1 MNSDDRPPRKH
12 AGPRHCRRANWLLA
26 VPAGGVMRIT
36 TELLLIGGLW
46 LAVALFVVTVLI
58 GWG

>member
-1 MNSDDRPPRKH
+1 MNSDDRRRASTPARVT
-12 AGPRHCRRANWLLA
+12 RRANRLVA

>member
-1 MNSDDRPPRKH
+1 MNSDDR
-12 AGPRHCRRANWLLA
+12 RRASTPARVTAAERTLVA

>member
-1 MNSDDRPPRKH
+1 MNSDDRRRASTP
-12 AGPRHCRRANWLLA
+12 ACVTRRANRLVA

>member
-1 MNSDDRPPRKH
+1 
-12 AGPRHCRRANWLLA
+12 
-26 VPAGGVMRIT
+26 MRIT

-46 LAVALFVVTVLI
+46 LAVAVFVVTVLI

>member
-1 MNSDDRPPRKH
+1 MRRREVIALC
-12 AGPRHCRRANWLLA
+12 AGLGYWPRRANRLVA

>member
-1 MNSDDRPPRKH
+1 MNSDDR
-12 AGPRHCRRANWLLA
+12 RRASTPACVTARANRLVA